1 VLELEERMTKAKTSS
16 PLTRNQKKK
25 MSEVPSEVK
34 LWKII
39 PEVPRD
45 ESERA
50 ELLEDLQVIGCSDF
64 LEKPWGFKDDRIVRE
79 LLDGVSNEFENS
91 IRAQPVKWTEETW
104 REVYRFG
111 KGGAGLAGRKDE
123 FVKGCFKDLPNP
135 KDGYAIEDCKDP
147 RHKRLL
153 AFLIPIVYPEK
164 PNRITVTW
172 GNTIFGA
179 LSGSRKVNWARVMTN
194 LIVQLSARVG
204 KSRATPICPFLFHLY
219 ERNELLRGEEE
230 KAWRI
235 QEAMMKYGE
244 SGSDDEAGSGSGS
257 EDDEVSE
264 PEEEEETAVL
274 LNRPP
279 KRARQESKTEQ
290 AGTTLVPK
298 EEGPSLASSKS
309 RFDSICN
316 ALGELQAEHDRRS
329 DLLKEACLIAACGPA
344 ELPDQIRKLMV
355 DQAKVEDTKKL
366 KEENARL
373 NLEVGKL
380 LNDNRAAWVQAEAA
394 AAAAEKIRVFASQ
407 SGQVVAKAQLFDEKV
422 GIGSKPSGTRIAMI
436 LTDYSEKLERVLGE
450 MRVVVT
456 QVADLLRQPV
466 HHDLMASSSKGL
478 PTLSKLS
485 FPDNFSE
492 VPIVDALTGAEVT
505 PESRI
510 PFCPHHGKKLERKI
524 QYRPTV
530 SGSELEEV
538 PIPDL
543 DQRPDRETQSQETE
557 TAGFST
563 PKAKK

>member
-1 VLELEERMTKAKTSS
+1 MTKAKTSS
-16 PLTRNQKKK
+16 PLTRNQRKK

-34 LWKII
+34 LRKIL

-50 ELLEDLQVIGCSDF
+50 ELLEDLQVLGCSGF

-104 REVYRFG
+104 REVYRFS
-111 KGGAGLAGRKDE
+111 KGGVGLAGRKDE
-123 FVKGCFKDLPNP
+123 FVKGIFKELPNP

-179 LSGSRKVNWARVMTN
+179 LSGSRRVNWARVMTN

-219 ERNELLRGEEE
+219 ERYELLRGEEE

-264 PEEEEETAVL
+264 PEEEEDTAVL

-290 AGTTLVPK
+290 AGTTVIPK
-298 EEGPSLASSKS
+298 VEGLSLESSKS
-309 RFDSICN
+309 RFESICN
-316 ALGELQAEHDRRS
+316 ALGDLQAEHDRRS
-329 DLLKEACLIAACGPA
+329 DLLKEACLIASCGPA
-344 ELPDQIRKLMV
+344 ELPDVIRKLMV
-355 DQAKVEDTKKL
+355 DQAKVEDNKKL
-366 KEENARL
+366 TEENARL

-380 LNDNRAAWVQAEAA
+380 RNDNRAAWVQAEAA
-394 AAAAEKIRVFASQ
+394 AAAAEKIRVFAYQ

-422 GIGSKPSGTRIAMI
+422 GIGGKASGTRIAMI
-436 LTDYSEKLERVLGE
+436 LTDYSEKLEQVLGE

-456 QVADLLRQPV
+456 QVSDLLRQPV

-510 PFCPHHGKKLERKI
+510 PLCPHHEGKLERKI
-524 QYRPTV
+524 KYRPTV
-530 SGSELEEV
+530 SGSELEEIPV
-538 PIPDL
+538 PDL
-543 DQRPDRETQSQETE
+543 DQRTEREAVSQETE

>member
-1 VLELEERMTKAKTSS
+1 
-16 PLTRNQKKK
+16 
-25 MSEVPSEVK
+25 
-34 LWKII
+34 
-39 PEVPRD
+39 
-45 ESERA
+45 
-50 ELLEDLQVIGCSDF
+50 
-64 LEKPWGFKDDRIVRE
+64 
-79 LLDGVSNEFENS
+79 
-91 IRAQPVKWTEETW
+91 
-104 REVYRFG
+104 
-111 KGGAGLAGRKDE
+111 
-123 FVKGCFKDLPNP
+123 VKGCFKELPNP

-179 LSGSRKVNWARVMTN
+179 MSGSRKVNWARIITN

-274 LNRPP
+274 LNQPP

-316 ALGELQAEHDRRS
+316 ALGDLQAEHDRRS
-329 DLLKEACLIAACGPA
+329 DLLKEACLIAGCGPA

-355 DQAKVEDTKKL
+355 DQAKVEDTKQQQ
-366 KEENARL
+366 R
-373 NLEVGKL
+373 
-380 LNDNRAAWVQAEAA
+380 R
-394 AAAAEKIRVFASQ
+394 RR
-407 SGQVVAKAQLFDEKV
+407 SG
-422 GIGSKPSGTRIAMI
+422 
-436 LTDYSEKLERVLGE
+436 YSHTNPVRW
-450 MRVVVT
+450 
-456 QVADLLRQPV
+456 LRRP
-466 HHDLMASSSKGL
+466 SSSMRRWG
-478 PTLSKLS
+478 
-485 FPDNFSE
+485 
-492 VPIVDALTGAEVT
+492 
-505 PESRI
+505 
-510 PFCPHHGKKLERKI
+510 
-524 QYRPTV
+524 
-530 SGSELEEV
+530 
-538 PIPDL
+538 L
-543 DQRPDRETQSQETE
+543 DQGHPELGLR
-557 TAGFST
+557 
-563 PKAKK
+563 

>member
-1 VLELEERMTKAKTSS
+1 
-16 PLTRNQKKK
+16 
-25 MSEVPSEVK
+25 
-34 LWKII
+34 
-39 PEVPRD
+39 
-45 ESERA
+45 
-50 ELLEDLQVIGCSDF
+50 
-64 LEKPWGFKDDRIVRE
+64 
-79 LLDGVSNEFENS
+79 
-91 IRAQPVKWTEETW
+91 
-104 REVYRFG
+104 
-111 KGGAGLAGRKDE
+111 
-123 FVKGCFKDLPNP
+123 
-135 KDGYAIEDCKDP
+135 
-147 RHKRLL
+147 
-153 AFLIPIVYPEK
+153 
-164 PNRITVTW
+164 
-172 GNTIFGA
+172 
-179 LSGSRKVNWARVMTN
+179 
-194 LIVQLSARVG
+194 
-204 KSRATPICPFLFHLY
+204 
-219 ERNELLRGEEE
+219 
-230 KAWRI
+230 
-235 QEAMMKYGE
+235 MMKYGE
-244 SGSDDEAGSGSGS
+244 SGSDDEAGSASGS

-264 PEEEEETAVL
+264 PEKEEETAVL

-298 EEGPSLASSKS
+298 EEGPSLGSSKS
-309 RFDSICN
+309 RFESICN
-316 ALGELQAEHDRRS
+316 ALGDLQAEHDRRS

-355 DQAKVEDTKKL
+355 DQAKVEDNKKL

-436 LTDYSEKLERVLGE
+436 LTDYSEKLEQVLGE

-456 QVADLLRQPV
+456 QVADILRQPV
-466 HHDLMASSSKGL
+466 HHDWMASSSKGL

-485 FPDNFSE
+485 LPDNFSE
-492 VPIVDALTGAEVT
+492 VPIVDALTGAGVT

-510 PFCPHHGKKLERKI
+510 PFCPHLGGKLERKI

-538 PIPDL
+538 PVPDL
-543 DQRPDRETQSQETE
+543 DQRTDRETQSQETE